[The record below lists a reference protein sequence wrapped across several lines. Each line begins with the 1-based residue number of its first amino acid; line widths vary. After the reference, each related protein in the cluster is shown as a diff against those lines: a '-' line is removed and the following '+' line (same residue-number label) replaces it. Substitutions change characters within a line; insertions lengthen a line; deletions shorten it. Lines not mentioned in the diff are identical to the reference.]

1 MLPFLKN
8 KKESGVAVV
17 ESVERKADD
26 GSVPDVLE
34 GAMEE
39 LQAAL
44 SRSDW
49 KQAADIFRSAFEL
62 MDSQPHEEGTHVD

>member
-8 KKESGVAVV
+8 KKEAGAAVV
-17 ESVERKADD
+17 ESVERKPDD
-26 GSVPDVLE
+26 GSTPDVLE

-39 LQAAL
+39 FHAAL
-44 SRSDW
+44 RRSDW

-62 MDSQPHEEGTHVD
+62 MDSEPHVEGTHVD